1 MDKYVERPVKQNRIV
16 VKIGSNSLMHPETG
30 RPDYIKIERLA
41 MELTD
46 LRNRGNDVCLVSSGA
61 IAVGRQMLKR
71 ENNIQS
77 SLPEKQAFASI
88 GQSKLMM
95 IYQQAFGNYNQ
106 EIGQILMTKYTILNP
121 EARAN
126 AQNAFDRLFE
136 MGVIP
141 IVNANDAISTY
152 DIQFGDND
160 TLSAIV
166 ASVISAHRL
175 ILMSDI
181 DGLYD
186 SDPRRNPDA
195 KLISRVDDITEDI
208 MAMAGSD
215 AGSNVGTGGM
225 LTKLIAAKIATR
237 SGTSMLIVNAADVSV
252 LHRIADG
259 SKEGT
264 FFVPKYDENF
274 DILSYIASTLVS

>member
-1 MDKYVERPVKQNRIV
+1 MEKYIERPVKENRIV

-41 MELTD
+41 KELTD
-46 LRNRGNDVCLVSSGA
+46 IRNRGNDVCLVSSGA
-61 IAVGRQMLKR
+61 IAVGRQMLKA
-71 ENNIQS
+71 ESKPS

-95 IYQQAFGNYNQ
+95 IYQQAFGEYNQ

-121 EARAN
+121 EARKN
-126 AQNAFDRLFE
+126 AQNAFDKLFE

-166 ASVISAHRL
+166 ASVVSAHRL

-186 SDPRRNPDA
+186 SDPRKNSDA
-195 KLISRVDDITEDI
+195 KLISRVDDISEDI
-208 MAMAGSD
+208 MGMAGSG
-215 AGSNVGTGGM
+215 AGSDFGTGGM
-225 LTKLIAAKIATR
+225 LTKLIAAKIATQ
-237 SGTSMLIVNAADVSV
+237 SGVSMLIVNAADVSV
-252 LHRIADG
+252 LHRIFDG
-259 SKEGT
+259 EKAGT
-264 FFVPKYDENF
+264 FFAPKYDENF

>member
-1 MDKYVERPVKQNRIV
+1 MEKYIERPVKENRIV

-41 MELTD
+41 KELTD
-46 LRNRGNDVCLVSSGA
+46 LRNRGNDVCLGSSGA
-61 IAVGRQMLKR
+61 IAVGRQMLKA
-71 ENNIQS
+71 ESKPS

-95 IYQQAFGNYNQ
+95 IYQQAFGEYNQ

-121 EARAN
+121 EARKN
-126 AQNAFDRLFE
+126 AQNAFDKLFE

-166 ASVISAHRL
+166 ASVVSAHRL

-186 SDPRRNPDA
+186 SDPRKNPDA
-195 KLISRVDDITEDI
+195 KLISRVEDINEDI
-208 MAMAGSD
+208 MSMAGSG
-215 AGSNVGTGGM
+215 AGSDFGTGGM
-225 LTKLIAAKIATR
+225 LTKLIAAKIATQ
-237 SGTSMLIVNAADVSV
+237 SGVSMLIVNAADVTV
-252 LHRIADG
+252 LHRIFDG
-259 SKEGT
+259 EKAGT
-264 FFVPKYDENF
+264 FFAPKYDENF
-274 DILSYIASTLVS
+274 DILSYIASTLVA

>member
-1 MDKYVERPVKQNRIV
+1 MEKYIERPVKENRIV

-41 MELTD
+41 KELTD
-46 LRNRGNDVCLVSSGA
+46 IRNRGNDVCLVSSGA
-61 IAVGRQMLKR
+61 IAVGRQMLKA
-71 ENNIQS
+71 ESKPS

-95 IYQQAFGNYNQ
+95 IYQQAFGEYNQ

-121 EARAN
+121 EARKN
-126 AQNAFDRLFE
+126 AQNAFDKLFE

-166 ASVISAHRL
+166 ASVVSAHRL

-186 SDPRRNPDA
+186 SDPRKNPDA
-195 KLISRVDDITEDI
+195 KLISRVDDINEDI
-208 MAMAGSD
+208 MGMAGSG
-215 AGSNVGTGGM
+215 AGSDFGTGGM
-225 LTKLIAAKIATR
+225 LTKLIAAKIATQ
-237 SGTSMLIVNAADVSV
+237 SGVSMLIVNAADVSV
-252 LHRIADG
+252 LHRIFDG
-259 SKEGT
+259 EKAGT
-264 FFVPKYDENF
+264 FFAPKYDENF

>member
-1 MDKYVERPVKQNRIV
+1 MEKYIERPVKENRIV
-16 VKIGSNSLMHPETG
+16 VKIGSNSLMQPETG

-41 MELTD
+41 KELTD

-61 IAVGRQMLKR
+61 IAVGRQMLKA
-71 ENNIQS
+71 ESKPS

-95 IYQQAFGNYNQ
+95 IYQQAFGEYNQ

-121 EARAN
+121 EARKN
-126 AQNAFDRLFE
+126 AQNAFDKLFE

-166 ASVISAHRL
+166 ASVVSAHRL

-186 SDPRRNPDA
+186 SDPRKNPDA
-195 KLISRVDDITEDI
+195 KLISRVEDINEDI
-208 MAMAGSD
+208 MSMAGSG
-215 AGSNVGTGGM
+215 AGSDFGTGGM
-225 LTKLIAAKIATR
+225 LTKLIAAKIATQ
-237 SGTSMLIVNAADVSV
+237 SGVSMLIVNAADVTV
-252 LHRIADG
+252 LHRIFDG
-259 SKEGT
+259 EKAGT
-264 FFVPKYDENF
+264 FFAPKYDENF
-274 DILSYIASTLVS
+274 DILSYIASTLVA

>member
-1 MDKYVERPVKQNRIV
+1 MEKYIERPVKENRIV

-41 MELTD
+41 KELTD

-61 IAVGRQMLKR
+61 IAVGRQMLKA
-71 ENNIQS
+71 ESKPS

-95 IYQQAFGNYNQ
+95 IYQQAFGEYNQ

-121 EARAN
+121 EARKN
-126 AQNAFDRLFE
+126 AQNAFDKLFE
-136 MGVIP
+136 MGVVP

-166 ASVISAHRL
+166 ASVVSAHRL

-186 SDPRRNPDA
+186 SDPRKNPDA
-195 KLISRVDDITEDI
+195 KLISRVEDINEDI
-208 MAMAGSD
+208 MSMAGSG
-215 AGSNVGTGGM
+215 AGSDFGTGGM
-225 LTKLIAAKIATR
+225 LTKLIAAKIATQ
-237 SGTSMLIVNAADVSV
+237 SGVSMLIVNAADVTV
-252 LHRIADG
+252 LHRIFDG
-259 SKEGT
+259 EKAGT
-264 FFVPKYDENF
+264 FFAPKYDENF
-274 DILSYIASTLVS
+274 DILSYIASTLVA

>member
-1 MDKYVERPVKQNRIV
+1 MEKYIERPVKQNRIV

-61 IAVGRQMLKR
+61 IAVGRQMFPK
-71 ENNIQS
+71 ENNNKSTLQ
-77 SLPEKQAFASI
+77 EKQAFASI

-106 EIGQILMTKYTILNP
+106 EIGQVLMTKYTILNP
-121 EARAN
+121 ESRTNAR
-126 AQNAFDRLFE
+126 NAFDKLFE

-141 IVNANDAISTY
+141 IVNANDTISTY

-166 ASVISAHRL
+166 ASVVSAHRL
-175 ILMSDI
+175 ILLSDI

-186 SDPRRNPDA
+186 SDPKKNPDA
-195 KLISRVDDITEDI
+195 ELISRVDDINEGI

-215 AGSNVGTGGM
+215 AGSDVGTGGM
-225 LTKLIAAKIATR
+225 LTKLIAAKIATQ
-237 SGTSMLIVNAADVSV
+237 SGTSMLIVNAKDVSV

-259 SKEGT
+259 AKEGT
-264 FFVPKYDENF
+264 FFTPRYDENF
-274 DILSYIASTLVS
+274 DILSYIASTLVT

>member
-1 MDKYVERPVKQNRIV
+1 MEKYIERPVKENRIV

-41 MELTD
+41 KELTD

-61 IAVGRQMLKR
+61 IAVGRQMLKA
-71 ENNIQS
+71 ESKPS

-95 IYQQAFGNYNQ
+95 IYQQAFGEYNQ

-121 EARAN
+121 EARKN
-126 AQNAFDRLFE
+126 AQNAFDKRFE

-166 ASVISAHRL
+166 ASVVSAHRL

-186 SDPRRNPDA
+186 SDPRKNPDA
-195 KLISRVDDITEDI
+195 KLISRVEDINEDI
-208 MAMAGSD
+208 MSMAGSG
-215 AGSNVGTGGM
+215 AGSDFGTGGM
-225 LTKLIAAKIATR
+225 LTKLIAAKIATQ
-237 SGTSMLIVNAADVSV
+237 SGVSMLIVNAADVTV
-252 LHRIADG
+252 LHRIFDG
-259 SKEGT
+259 EKAGT
-264 FFVPKYDENF
+264 FFAPKYDENF
-274 DILSYIASTLVS
+274 DILSYIASTLVA

>member
-1 MDKYVERPVKQNRIV
+1 MEKYIERPVKENRIV

-41 MELTD
+41 KELTD

-61 IAVGRQMLKR
+61 IAVGRQMLKA
-71 ENNIQS
+71 ESKPS

-95 IYQQAFGNYNQ
+95 IYQQAFGEYNQ

-121 EARAN
+121 EARKN
-126 AQNAFDRLFE
+126 AQNAFDKLFE

-166 ASVISAHRL
+166 ASVVSAHRL

-186 SDPRRNPDA
+186 SDPRKNPDA
-195 KLISRVDDITEDI
+195 KLISRVEDINEDI
-208 MAMAGSD
+208 MSMAGSG
-215 AGSNVGTGGM
+215 AGSDFGTGGM
-225 LTKLIAAKIATR
+225 LTKLIAAKIATQ
-237 SGTSMLIVNAADVSV
+237 SGVSMLIVNAADITV
-252 LHRIADG
+252 LHRIFDG
-259 SKEGT
+259 EKAGT
-264 FFVPKYDENF
+264 FFAPKYDENF
-274 DILSYIASTLVS
+274 DILSYIASTLVA

>member
-1 MDKYVERPVKQNRIV
+1 MEKYIERPVKENRIV

-41 MELTD
+41 KELTD

-61 IAVGRQMLKR
+61 IAVGRQMLKA
-71 ENNIQS
+71 ESKPS

-95 IYQQAFGNYNQ
+95 IYQQAFGEYNQ

-121 EARAN
+121 EARKN
-126 AQNAFDRLFE
+126 AQNAFDKLFE

-166 ASVISAHRL
+166 ASVVSAHRL

-186 SDPRRNPDA
+186 SDPRKNPDA
-195 KLISRVDDITEDI
+195 KLISRVEDINEDI
-208 MAMAGSD
+208 MSMAGS
-215 AGSNVGTGGM
+215 G
-225 LTKLIAAKIATR
+225 AA
-237 SGTSMLIVNAADVSV
+237 
-252 LHRIADG
+252 
-259 SKEGT
+259 
-264 FFVPKYDENF
+264 
-274 DILSYIASTLVS
+274 

>member
-1 MDKYVERPVKQNRIV
+1 MEKYIERPVKENRIV

-41 MELTD
+41 KELTD

-61 IAVGRQMLKR
+61 IAVGRQMLKA
-71 ENNIQS
+71 ESKPS

-95 IYQQAFGNYNQ
+95 IYQQAFGEYNQ

-121 EARAN
+121 EARKN
-126 AQNAFDRLFE
+126 AQNAFDKLFE

-166 ASVISAHRL
+166 ASVVSAHRL

-186 SDPRRNPDA
+186 SDPRKNPDA
-195 KLISRVDDITEDI
+195 KLISRVEDINEDI
-208 MAMAGSD
+208 MSMAGSG
-215 AGSNVGTGGM
+215 AGSDFGTGGM
-225 LTKLIAAKIATR
+225 LTKLIAAKIATQ
-237 SGTSMLIVNAADVSV
+237 SGVSMLIVNAADVTV
-252 LHRIADG
+252 LHRIFDG
-259 SKEGT
+259 EKAGT
-264 FFVPKYDENF
+264 FFAPKYDENF
-274 DILSYIASTLVS
+274 DILSYIASTLVA

>member
-1 MDKYVERPVKQNRIV
+1 MEKYIERPVKENRIV

-41 MELTD
+41 KELTD

-61 IAVGRQMLKR
+61 IAVGRQMLKA
-71 ENNIQS
+71 ESKPS

-95 IYQQAFGNYNQ
+95 IYQQAFGEYNQ

-121 EARAN
+121 EARKN
-126 AQNAFDRLFE
+126 AQNAFDKLFE

-166 ASVISAHRL
+166 ASVVSAHRL

-186 SDPRRNPDA
+186 SDPRKNPDA
-195 KLISRVDDITEDI
+195 KLISRVEDINEDI
-208 MAMAGSD
+208 MSMAGSG
-215 AGSNVGTGGM
+215 AGSDFGTGGM
-225 LTKLIAAKIATR
+225 LTKLIAAKIATQ
-237 SGTSMLIVNAADVSV
+237 SGVSMLIVNAADVTV
-252 LHRIADG
+252 LHRIFDG
-259 SKEGT
+259 EKAGT
-264 FFVPKYDENF
+264 FFAPKYDENF